1 MGSKLLQMLTREMV
15 RLDPPELS
23 TPEEVIRYCGN
34 ILVDAGKA
42 EEQYVSDIIE
52 SYRKL
57 GPYIVM
63 APGLAMPHARP
74 GGNVKESCISF
85 VKLKRPVEFRHPCN
99 DPVKIVFT
107 LGGVSDNGHIELLQE
122 LSSLLAADN
131 MIDRLS
137 DTDTY
142 EELIKLIEKEAEK

>member
-1 MGSKLLQMLTREMV
+1 MNHTESWARISLWRRDLRCRMPV
-15 RLDPPELS
+15 R
-23 TPEEVIRYCGN
+23 
-34 ILVDAGKA
+34 
-42 EEQYVSDIIE
+42 
-52 SYRKL
+52 
-57 GPYIVM
+57 
-63 APGLAMPHARP
+63 